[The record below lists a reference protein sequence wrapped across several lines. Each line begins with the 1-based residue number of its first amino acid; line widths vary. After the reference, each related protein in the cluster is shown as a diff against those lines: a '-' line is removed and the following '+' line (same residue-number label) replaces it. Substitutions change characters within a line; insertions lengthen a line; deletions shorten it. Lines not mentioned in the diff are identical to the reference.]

1 MPPFLTR
8 LKLYLLLSA
17 LTATTVVM
25 ALDEEAVFHMG
36 GDLMIIALFALGGF
50 LLAEL
55 LLFLGFRATT
65 KRLETVVSAQSE
77 ELRKQAIHDELTG
90 LYNRRYL
97 GEFMEK
103 ERARARRF
111 KQPMSL
117 VLIDLDHFKAV
128 NDEFGH
134 LVGDH
139 VLTETAALIR
149 RRIRASDLAFR
160 YGGEEFL
167 VIFTGTRLQAALEIC
182 EDLRALL
189 ESSPLAELPAGR
201 VTASFG
207 ATEVADDRIE
217 PLDDML
223 ERADEALYRAK
234 ANGRNRVEFSEPPV
248 AQAKPD

>member
-1 MPPFLTR
+1 MPPFPTR

-17 LTATTVVM
+17 LLATTAVM
-25 ALDEEAVFHMG
+25 ALDAEALDLG
-36 GDLMIIALFALGGF
+36 GGLVLLALFALGGF
-50 LLAEL
+50 LVAEV

-65 KRLETVVSAQSE
+65 RRLEKIVSLQSE
-77 ELRKQAIHDELTG
+77 ELRSQAIHDELTG

-97 GEFMEK
+97 DEFMEK

-117 VLIDLDHFKAV
+117 ALIDLDHFKAI
-128 NDEFGH
+128 NDQYGH

-139 VLTETAALIR
+139 VLRETAALIR
-149 RRIRASDLAFR
+149 KRIRASDLAFR

-167 VIFTGTRLQAALEIC
+167 VIYTGTRLEAALEIC

-189 ESSPLAELPAGR
+189 WASALAELPAGR

-207 ATEVADDRIE
+207 ATEVAADRIE
-217 PLDDML
+217 PLDEML
-223 ERADEALYRAK
+223 KRADEALYRAK
-234 ANGRNRVEFSEPPV
+234 AQGRNRVEYTEAPAV
-248 AQAKPD
+248 TGQTR